1 MTWQSKI
8 SGSPS
13 YDDYLSEMRAILAA
27 KSSQTFP
34 RIICVVGPSNYLH
47 GKTLDSIKKFWL
59 QNQLGEFSSIECG
72 EIEQRDFQ
80 SICMQSS
87 LFEPATLYILR
98 RAGALKTFGTWLSG
112 VPDVG
117 VLKSWLV
124 IDAGEKL
131 TVDIQK
137 QMKRLN
143 AKIVNCF
150 EPESFGGYVKIASAL
165 ATRYR
170 INLSSDALNLI
181 LESSGLDLMK
191 IENEILKLSLQ
202 FSDTSRQIDRE
213 DVAPSLGNIRD
224 DDIFDL
230 FKLLRDKKTAKAHL
244 LTESFL
250 NRGESAIA
258 INGIFSRY
266 SREQVER
273 GARARGISGLS
284 ACIEADRR
292 LKSSGIDESLILSQV
307 IEALAGA

>member
-8 SGSPS
+8 SGGPS
-13 YDDYLSEMRAILAA
+13 YDDYLVEMRALFAA

-34 RIICVVGPSNYLH
+34 RIVCVLGPSSYLH

-59 QNQLGEFSSIECG
+59 QNQLGEVNSIDCG

-80 SICMQSS
+80 SLCMQSS
-87 LFEPATLYILR
+87 LFEPINLYILR
-98 RAGALKTFGTWLSG
+98 RGATLKTLGGWLG
-112 VPDVG
+112 AVPDVG
-117 VLKSWLV
+117 ALKSWLV

-131 TVDIQK
+131 PVDIQK

-143 AKIVNCF
+143 ARIVNCI
-150 EPESFGGYVKIASAL
+150 EPQGFAGYLKIAAAL
-165 ATRYR
+165 ATRHN
-170 INLSSDALNLI
+170 INLSSDALHLI

-191 IENEILKLSLQ
+191 IENEVLKLSLQ
-202 FSDTSRQIDRE
+202 FSNVSRQIQKE
-213 DVAPSLGNIRD
+213 DIAPSLGNIRD

-273 GARARGISGLS
+273 GAWTRGVAGLG

-292 LKSSGIDESLILSQV
+292 LKSSGIDESLILSRI

>member
-8 SGSPS
+8 SNGPS
-13 YDDYLSEMRAILAA
+13 YDDYLADMRALFAA
-27 KSSQTFP
+27 KSAQTFP
-34 RIICVVGPSNYLH
+34 RIICVVGPSYYLH

-59 QNQLGEFSSIECG
+59 QNQLGEVNSVECS

-87 LFEPATLYILR
+87 LFEPTTLYILR
-98 RAGALKTFGTWLSG
+98 RATVLKTFGTWLSTL
-112 VPDVG
+112 PDAVA
-117 VLKSWLV
+117 LKSWLV

-131 TVDIQK
+131 PVDIQK
-137 QMKRLN
+137 HMKRLG

-150 EPESFGGYVKIASAL
+150 EPQSFGGYSKIAAAL
-165 ATRYR
+165 ATRHR
-170 INLSSDALNLI
+170 VNLSSDALNLI

-202 FSDTSRQIDRE
+202 FADVSRQIDKE

-230 FKLLRDKKTAKAHL
+230 FKLLREKKTAKAHL

-250 NRGESAIA
+250 NRGESAVA

-273 GARARGISGLS
+273 GVRSRGMAGLN

-292 LKSSGIDESLILSQV
+292 LKSSGIDESLILSQI